1 MASVPPLPVAGARA
15 FGKTIAVLDLI
26 AEAAKPPR
34 FAELRAASGLPK
46 GTLHRILAALVGA
59 RLARVDEASG
69 AYRLGPRVFELSH
82 RIWTQF
88 DIRESA
94 AAELRRLAE
103 LWGATASLAV
113 PDGDGGVVVDMVR
126 PPGAAPAP
134 LDIGRRTPAH
144 ASALG
149 KALRAFRPGAAAP
162 ETGALH
168 SFTRRTRVRR
178 EDVARD
184 WAIAAARGYATED
197 RELADSAR
205 AVAAPIL
212 DHKGEPIGAV
222 GLYFAVDDGPRV
234 DPHEAAHDA
243 IDAARRIAGN
253 AGGGPV
259 LSIATP
265 PKPATRPPR
274 GLQAIAPSTDLL
286 GEAPV
291 WNAKTGAL
299 HWLDMFEPALSTFRP
314 ATGAVT
320 RVKLDAFA
328 TCLVPDGRG
337 ALIAAA
343 REGIVSIDPASGRVE
358 RVAELDLRPGY
369 RPNDGKCDGAGRLW
383 LGVMAANGA
392 AGQGVLTRLGAG
404 APAARI
410 EGGFGVTNGMDW
422 SPDGRWFYFADSR
435 ARAIHRFAFD
445 AGRGTMGPRE
455 TFVELGARPGT
466 VDGLCVD
473 ASGHVWCA
481 IWDGWRV
488 ERYAPD
494 GRLSRTLALPVPRPT
509 SCAFG
514 GPGLETLFVTSA
526 RVRLSRARLAEAPLS
541 GSLFAFEPGA
551 RGRPAHAFAP

>member
-1 MASVPPLPVAGARA
+1 MPKITPLPVAGAQA

-34 FAELRAASGLPK
+34 FAELRASSGLPK
-46 GTLHRILAALVGA
+46 ATLHRILAALIGA
-59 RLARVDEASG
+59 RLARVDADTG
-69 AYRLGPRVFELSH
+69 TYRLGPRVFELSH
-82 RIWTQF
+82 RVWAQF

-94 AAELRRLAE
+94 AAELRRLAG
-103 LWGATASLAV
+103 LWNASVALAV
-113 PDGDGGVVVDMVR
+113 PDGDGGVVVDLVR
-126 PPGAAPAP
+126 PPGVAPPP
-134 LDIGRRTPAH
+134 LDIGRRTPVH

-149 KALRAFRPGAAAP
+149 KALRAFRSGAAVP
-162 ETGALH
+162 ETGALQ
-168 SFTRRTRVRR
+168 SFTRATRVRR

-184 WAIAAARGYATED
+184 WAISAARGYVAED
-197 RELADSAR
+197 GELADGAR

-222 GLYFAVDDGPRV
+222 ALTFADATA
-234 DPHEAAHDA
+234 DPHEGAHDV

-259 LSIATP
+259 LSIAAPPTP
-265 PKPATRPPR
+265 AARAPR
-274 GLQAIAPSTDLL
+274 GLRAVASTCDLL

-291 WNAKTGAL
+291 WNAGTGTL
-299 HWLDMFEPALSTFRP
+299 HWLDMFAPALSSYRP
-314 ATGAVT
+314 ETGAVA

-328 TCLVPDGRG
+328 TCLIPDGRG
-337 ALIAAA
+337 GLFAAA
-343 REGIVSIDPASGRVE
+343 REGIVAIDPATGRVE
-358 RVAELDLRPGY
+358 RVADLDLRPGF
-369 RPNDGKCDGAGRLW
+369 RPNDGKCDRAGRLW

-404 APAARI
+404 APASRI

-422 SPDGRWFYFADSR
+422 SPDGCWFYFADSR

-445 AGRGTMGPRE
+445 AERGTLGPRE
-455 TFVELGARPGT
+455 TFVELGDRPGT

-473 ASGHVWCA
+473 VAGHVWCA

-494 GRLSRTLALPVPRPT
+494 GRVSRTLHLPVPRPT

-514 GPGLETLFVTSA
+514 GKKLDTLYVTTA
-526 RVRLSRARLAEAPLS
+526 RARLSRERLAEAPLS
-541 GSLFAFEPGA
+541 GSLFAFEPGV
-551 RGRPAHAFAP
+551 RGSAPNPFAP